1 MKFAHFHKRSTML
14 SFSIDSLKLRIPIQK
29 VEIIEPTLKG
39 TWIKARIS
47 VDTGEIIE
55 DPEKF
60 KNQSFGV
67 ENKGIKTKYLCQKIS
82 NGRTVED
89 YLCILFNSKLLKS
102 RYLEG
107 ITSENIGI
115 VYDEMM
121 KQNIVKVSFEDFL
134 NGICTDIDF
143 KADYELKEKESFDD
157 LLTNLDNLTKKTS
170 DREKG
175 NRIFRQK
182 GNYGIEWSKRQFSSN
197 SNPYVKVYHKSI
209 ELLYNSSIFYQE
221 YIKEMNQNLVRVEW
235 TLKGKKHAEGFSY
248 HREGEKRLVVAFNDM
263 RLMNLLSLPDY
274 HKYQMF
280 KQVMSKHLDGIIKM
294 TKETKDTLNPID
306 ILIQNALKYFKA
318 NNLSLYESVKIFTDG
333 MNKRSKWQY
342 KKKIEELWALD
353 MDKKKYESQLEVY
366 DFLCELTGFKEI
378 R

>member
-1 MKFAHFHKRSTML
+1 ML

-121 KQNIVKVSFEDFL
+121 KQNIVKVSFEDFI

-157 LLTNLDNLTKKTS
+157 LLTNLDKLTTKTA

-235 TLKGKKHAEGFSY
+235 TLKGKKHAEGFYY
-248 HREGEKRLVVAFNDM
+248 HRECEKRLVVAFNDM

-274 HKYQMF
+274 HKYQMSI
-280 KQVMSKHLDGIIKM
+280 QIMSKHLDGIIKM
-294 TKETKDTLNPID
+294 KKETKGNLNPID
-306 ILIQNALKYFKA
+306 HLIQNMLKYFKA
-318 NNLSLYESVKIFTDG
+318 NNIGLFESVKILTEG
-333 MNKRSKWQY
+333 MDKNNRYKY
-342 KKKIEELWALD
+342 KKRIEELWALD
-353 MDKKKYESQLEVY
+353 MDKKKYDSQLEVY
-366 DFLCELTGFKEI
+366 DFLCELTGSKEI
-378 R
+378 KC

>member
-1 MKFAHFHKRSTML
+1 ML

-39 TWIKARIS
+39 NWIKAAIS

-60 KNQSFGV
+60 KTKAFGV
-67 ENKGIKTKYLCQKIS
+67 EKKGIKTKYMCQKIS

-89 YLCILFNSKLLKS
+89 FLCILFNSKLLKG

-107 ITSENIGI
+107 ITAENVGI
-115 VYDEMM
+115 VHDELI
-121 KQNIVKVSFEDFL
+121 KQNVISVSFEDFL

-157 LLTNLDNLTKKTS
+157 LLTNLDNLTTKTA

-209 ELLYNSSIFYQE
+209 ELLFNSSIFYQE

-235 TLKGKKHAEGFSY
+235 TLKGKKHAEGFTY
-248 HREGEKRLVVAFNDM
+248 HREGENRLEVAFNDM
-263 RLMNLLSLPDY
+263 RFINLLSLTDY
-274 HKYQMF
+274 HKYQMSI
-280 KQVMSKHLDGIIKM
+280 QIMSKHIEGLIKM
-294 TKETKDTLNPID
+294 TKDTKDTLNPID
-306 ILIQNALKYFKA
+306 LLIQNALKYFKA
-318 NNLSLYESVKIFTDG
+318 NNLHLYESVKILTEG
-333 MNKRSKWQY
+333 MNKRSRWQY
-342 KKKIEELWALD
+342 KKKIEELWAID
-353 MDKKKYESQLEVY
+353 MDKKKYDSQLEVY
-366 DFLCELTGFKEI
+366 DFLCELTGNKEI
-378 R
+378 INKTK

>member
-1 MKFAHFHKRSTML
+1 ML

-39 TWIKARIS
+39 TWIKACIS

-60 KNQSFGV
+60 KKQSFGV

-89 YLCILFNSKLLKS
+89 FLCILFNSKLLKN
-102 RYLEG
+102 RYFEG
-107 ITSENIGI
+107 ITEQNIGI
-115 VYDEMM
+115 VYEELMH
-121 KQNIVKVSFEDFL
+121 QNVIKVSFEDFL
-134 NGICTDIDF
+134 HGICTDIDF
-143 KADYELKEKESFDD
+143 KADYELKEKESFDE
-157 LLTNLDNLTKKTS
+157 LLTNLDNLTIKTA

-175 NRIFRQK
+175 NRIYRQK

-197 SNPYVKVYHKSI
+197 SNPYVKVYHKST
-209 ELLYNSSIFYQE
+209 ELLYNSGIFYQE

-235 TLKGKKHAEGFSY
+235 TLKGKKHAESFTY

-263 RLMNLLSLPDY
+263 RLMNLLSRSDY

-280 KQVMSKHLDGIIKM
+280 KQVMSKHLEGLIKM
-294 TKETKDTLNPID
+294 KKDTKDTLNPID
-306 ILIQNALKYFKA
+306 LLIQNALKYFKA
-318 NNLSLYESVKIFTDG
+318 NNIGLFEAVKILNDG
-333 MNKRSKWQY
+333 MDKNNRYKY
-342 KKKIEELWALD
+342 KKRIEELWAID
-353 MDKKKYESQLEVY
+353 MDKKKYDSQLEVY
-366 DFLCELTGFKEI
+366 DFLCELTGFLEV
-378 R
+378 